1 MELVRDINKLLT
13 FEKGTEVELQK
24 TINAVLGLTISI

>member
-13 FEKGTEVELQK
+13 FEKGTEVELRK